1 MASSSEFMASSTSCD
16 SDHKRKLSA
25 CASTSSTVDFLRIDS
40 GSNDLASGSG
50 FLSNAR
56 VGISSAAESG
66 SSTLLNAEITR
77 LDAAG
82 AVTPISDGEREP
94 PKMARKTVDDV
105 WREIVAGKK
114 CEKKPKEEMMTLE
127 DFLAKAGEDE
137 EDANADAEVDED
149 AKIRSVEVKE
159 EGLSG
164 RFYSFESGSGVIG
177 GALSG
182 GLDVGGLSRG
192 RGRRSLSLLEPMDK
206 AAQQRQRRMIKNRE
220 SAARSRER
228 KQAYQVEL
236 ETMAVRLEEEKEQLL
251 KEKAERTKKRLKQLM
266 EDVIPVAEKRRP
278 RRLQKVRSI

>member
-16 SDHKRKLSA
+16 SDHKRKLSV

-56 VGISSAAESG
+56 VRISSAAESG

-94 PKMARKTVDDV
+94 PKTARKTVDDV

-137 EDANADAEVDED
+137 EDADAEADED

-182 GLDVGGLSRG
+182 GLDVGGLGRG

-236 ETMAVRLEEEKEQLL
+236 ESMAVRLEEENEQLL
-251 KEKAERTKKRLKQLM
+251 KEKADRTKKRLKQLM
-266 EDVIPVAEKRRP
+266 ENVIPVAEKRRP